1 MRNEENIRQYFTR
14 QRVITTLSLNAC
26 LNKIYEDLSYLGLL
40 IVVGLLN
47 II

>member
-1 MRNEENIRQYFTR
+1 MRSEENVCQYCTR

-26 LNKIYEDLSYLGLL
+26 LNKMYQELSYLGLL
-40 IVVGLLN
+40 TVSGLHN